1 MLDNLKSYKDL
12 DEVKNGTAL
21 ITKTFSH
28 IDSDYIYKP
37 MIVEE
42 GLLVPFVYY
51 SGLDNKILYL
61 LIEKSIIKEAIN
73 LVKDLDDG
81 R

>member
-12 DEVKNGTAL
+12 DEVKNETVY
-21 ITKTFSH
+21 ITRS
-28 IDSDYIYKP
+28 ISNGEYSYIYKP
-37 MIVEE
+37 MIVKE
-42 GLLVPFVYY
+42 GLLVPLVYY
-51 SGLDNKILYL
+51 SGLDNRISYL

-73 LVKDLDDG
+73 LVKELDDG

>member
-1 MLDNLKSYKDL
+1 MLDNPKSYKDL
-12 DEVKNGTAL
+12 DEVKNETVY
-21 ITKTFSH
+21 ITRRFTH
-28 IDSDYIYKP
+28 GDSNYIYKP

-42 GLLVPFVYY
+42 GLLVPFIYY
-51 SGLDNKILYL
+51 SGFDNKIAYL
-61 LIEKSIIKEAIN
+61 LIEKSVIKEVIN

>member
-1 MLDNLKSYKDL
+1 MLDNPKSYKDL
-12 DEVKNGTAL
+12 DEVKNETVD
-21 ITKTFSH
+21 ITRRFIH
-28 IDSDYIYKP
+28 GDSNYTYKP

-51 SGLDNKILYL
+51 SGFDNKISYL

>member
-12 DEVKNGTAL
+12 DEVKNETIH
-21 ITKTFSH
+21 ITRSV
-28 IDSDYIYKP
+28 SNGEYSYIYKP
-37 MIVEE
+37 MIVKE

-51 SGLDNKILYL
+51 SGLDNRISYL

-73 LVKDLDDG
+73 LVKDLNDW

>member
-1 MLDNLKSYKDL
+1 MLDNPKSYKDL
-12 DEVKNGTAL
+12 DEVKNETVFVAKKFIHG
-21 ITKTFSH
+21 
-28 IDSDYIYKP
+28 DSNYTYKP

-42 GLLVPFVYY
+42 GLLIPFVYY
-51 SGLDNKILYL
+51 SGYDNRISYF
-61 LIEKSIIKEAIN
+61 LIEKSIIKKAIN

>member
-1 MLDNLKSYKDL
+1 MLDNPKSYKDL
-12 DEVKNGTAL
+12 DEVKNETVH
-21 ITKTFSH
+21 ITRS
-28 IDSDYIYKP
+28 ISNEEYSYIYKP
-37 MIVEE
+37 MIVKE

-51 SGLDNKILYL
+51 SGLDNRISYL

-73 LVKDLDDG
+73 LVKDLDDW